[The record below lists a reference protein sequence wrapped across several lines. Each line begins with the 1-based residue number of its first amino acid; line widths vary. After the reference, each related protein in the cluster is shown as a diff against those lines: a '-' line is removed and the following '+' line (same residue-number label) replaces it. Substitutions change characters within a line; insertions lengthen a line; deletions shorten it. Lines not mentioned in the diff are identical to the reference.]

1 MLVIAG
7 EIVIVLVAA
16 GAGAAAGWLLGRRE
30 RGRAVVAA
38 REEATAGTPRHP

>member
-1 MLVIAG
+1 MLAIAG

-16 GAGAAAGWLLGRRE
+16 AAG
-30 RGRAVVAA
+30 AA